1 MTGLEPSRRVLWGVL
16 WGLAVWLFILAI
28 VLWLLA

>member
-16 WGLAVWLFILAI
+16 WGLVVWLFILAI